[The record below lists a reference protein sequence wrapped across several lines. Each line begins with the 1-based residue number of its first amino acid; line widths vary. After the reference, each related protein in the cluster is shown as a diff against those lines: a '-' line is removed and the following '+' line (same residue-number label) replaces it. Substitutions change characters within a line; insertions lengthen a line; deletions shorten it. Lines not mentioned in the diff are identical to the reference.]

1 MIKYLDQLK
10 PDGKLVFVRV
20 DFNVPLKDGVVEDDT
35 RIRAALPTINY
46 LRERGARLVVASHLG
61 RPKGKRVEELSL
73 RPVAERLSQLL
84 GEQVLMAPDVVGE
97 EVEKLKK
104 QLEPGRVLLLENLRF
119 HPGETKNDREFA
131 AQLASGIQL
140 YVNDAFGTC
149 HRAHASVSAITEF
162 VPEKAA
168 GFLLR
173 KEIEALKKV
182 LEAPEKPFV
191 AVLGGAKVSDKIP
204 VIENLLRLADA
215 LVIGGAMAYTF
226 LKAEGRAVGSSKVEE
241 EMIPVASELM
251 KKAEENGVEILLPQD
266 HRCVK
271 EIKEGVQVEVFRDIP
286 EGYIGVDIGPETEK
300 LFAEKIKGGKTVV
313 WNGPMGIFEIK
324 GFHLGTLAV
333 AKAIAE
339 SGAFS
344 VVGGGDSVA
353 AVKELGLADRFSH
366 VSTGG
371 GASLTFLSGQPLPG
385 IQALEE

>member
-1 MIKYLDQLK
+1 MIKYLDQVK

-20 DFNVPLKDGVVEDDT
+20 DFNVPLKNGEVEDDT
-35 RIRAALPTINY
+35 RIKAALPTLNY

-104 QLEPGRVLLLENLRF
+104 QLEPGKVLLLENLRF
-119 HPGETKNDREFA
+119 HPGETKNDRDFA
-131 AQLASGIQL
+131 SQLASGIQL

-241 EMIPVASELM
+241 EMVPVASELK
-251 KKAEENGVEILLPQD
+251 KKAEEKGVEILLPLD
-266 HRCVK
+266 HRCVR
-271 EIKEGVQVEVFRDIP
+271 EIKEGAQVEVFKDIP

-300 LFAEKIKGGKTVV
+300 FFTEKIKEGKTVV

-324 GFHLGTLAV
+324 GFHLGTLAI

-339 SGAFS
+339 SRAFS